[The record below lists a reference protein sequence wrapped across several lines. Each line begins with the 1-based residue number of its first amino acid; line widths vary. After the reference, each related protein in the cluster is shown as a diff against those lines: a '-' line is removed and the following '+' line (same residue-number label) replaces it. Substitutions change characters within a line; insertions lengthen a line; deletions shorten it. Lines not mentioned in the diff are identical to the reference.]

1 MRAAVYRGAGA
12 GRAGRLA
19 LETRP
24 RPDPEPGEVRLRVG
38 ACGLCGS
45 DLHLLGAGL
54 LAEGRAPGH
63 EMAGT
68 IDAVGRGVEGWREGD
83 AVAVEP
89 FRTCGR
95 CAECRAGRGPL
106 CRSGALLGVHAEGGL
121 ADYALAPAGRLF
133 AAPEGL
139 APEVAALAEPLAVA
153 VHGLRRGG
161 LAPGQRVLVLGAG
174 AVGLLTVFAARGLGA
189 GEVLVT
195 ARHAH
200 QAERARALGAD
211 RLLGEAEAG
220 ADALARLG
228 REAPVDLVVETV
240 GGRADTL
247 ALAAAAVRPGGA
259 VAVLGLFLGR
269 VALDALPLLLKEV
282 TLAWSYCY
290 RHGEGGADFDDALRL
305 LAAQPEAAR
314 PLVTHAIPLDE
325 AERAVALAA
334 DKAAGALK
342 VSVRP

>member
-1 MRAAVYRGAGA
+1 MRAAAFRGD
-12 GRAGRLA
+12 GRGGRLA

-24 RPDPEPGEVRLRVG
+24 RPEPAPGEVRLRVR

-54 LAEGRAPGH
+54 LPEGRVPGH
-63 EMAGT
+63 EMAGVV
-68 IDAVGRGVEGWREGD
+68 DALGDGVEGWREGD

-95 CAECRAGRGPL
+95 CVVCRSGRGPL
-106 CRSGALLGVHAEGGL
+106 CRTGKLLGVHAEGGL
-121 ADYALAPAGRLF
+121 ADYAVAPAARLF
-133 AAPEGL
+133 PAPAGL
-139 APEVAALAEPLAVA
+139 APETAALAEPLAVA

-161 LAPGQRVLVLGAG
+161 LARGQRVLVLGAG
-174 AVGLLTVFAARGLGA
+174 AVGLLTLFAARALGA
-189 GEVLVT
+189 GEVWAT
-195 ARHAH
+195 ARHPH

-211 RLLGEAEAG
+211 RLLGEADASREALE
-220 ADALARLG
+220 ALG
-228 REAPVDLVVETV
+228 REAPVDLVAETV

-247 ALAAAAVRPGGA
+247 ELAAAAVRPGGA

-290 RHGEGGADFDDALRL
+290 RHGEENADFDDALRI

-314 PLVTHAIPLDE
+314 SLVTHALPLEE
-325 AERAVALAA
+325 AERAFSVAA

-342 VSVRP
+342 VSVLP